1 MNITGRWPEFS
12 GFPGL
17 HIIFKDYIGQIIMT
31 KKVVLA
37 YSGGLD
43 TSVCIPLIKEE
54 YGYDEVITVAV
65 DVGQPQEDVKQATE
79 KAQKISDKH
88 FTLDVREEFVN
99 DYIFPLIKANGDYE
113 GYVMGTSIARP
124 LIAKKVVEIA
134 EQEGA
139 VALAHGC
146 TGKGNDQLRFE
157 AVFRLTDMDVIAPM
171 RDMNLTRDWEIEYAK
186 KHGIPVGV
194 TTAKPWSVDENIWS
208 RSIEGGKLEDPGFI
222 PPEEI
227 YQWTVSPEAAPE
239 GQTLVIGFENGVPVS
254 LDGEEMNGVDLIIKL
269 NEIAGSHGVGRTDM
283 IEDRVLGLKARENYE
298 HPAATVL
305 LTSHKDLEKLV
316 LTRSELKFKKNVDEQ
331 WSELAYYGLVDEPLY
346 ADLNAFIDKTQQR
359 VSGTVTVKLHKGSVI
374 ILARTSPYALYSEDL
389 VSFDSATIDQKDAEG
404 FAKYHGFQ
412 ARMYKKVIEK

>member
-1 MNITGRWPEFS
+1 
-12 GFPGL
+12 
-17 HIIFKDYIGQIIMT
+17 MT

-254 LDGEEMNGVDLIIKL
+254 LDGEDMNGVDLIIKL

-305 LTSHKDLEKLV
+305 LTAHKDLEKLV
-316 LTRSELKFKKNVDEQ
+316 LTRAELKFKKNVDEQ

-359 VSGTVTVKLHKGSVI
+359 VTGTVTVKLHKGSVI

-389 VSFDSATIDQKDAEG
+389 VSFDSATINQKDAEG

>member
-1 MNITGRWPEFS
+1 MS
-12 GFPGL
+12 
-17 HIIFKDYIGQIIMT
+17 

-43 TSVCIPLIKEE
+43 TSVCIPLLKEE
-54 YGYDEVITVAV
+54 YGCDEVITVAV
-65 DVGQPQEDVKQATE
+65 DVGQPREDVAQAEE

-88 FTLDVREEFVN
+88 FTLDVRDEFVK

-124 LIAKKVVEIA
+124 LIARKVVEIA
-134 EQEGA
+134 EKEGA

-157 AVFRLTDMDVIAPM
+157 AVFRLTDMEVIAPM
-171 RDMNLTRDWEIEYAK
+171 RDMNLTREWEIEYAK
-186 KHGIPVGV
+186 KHGIPVTV

-227 YQWTVSPEAAPE
+227 YQWTVSPESAPA
-239 GQTLVIGFENGVPVS
+239 GQTLVIGFEKGVPVS
-254 LDGEEMNGVDLIIKL
+254 LDGQKMGGVELIEKL

-305 LTSHKDLEKLV
+305 LTAHKDLEKLV
-316 LTRSELKFKKNVDEQ
+316 LTRAELKFKKGVDEQ

-346 ADLNAFIDKTQQR
+346 HDLNAFIDKTQER
-359 VSGTVTVKLHKGSVI
+359 VTGTVTVKLHKGSVM

-389 VSFDSATIDQKDAEG
+389 VSFDSATINQKDAEG

-412 ARMYKKVIEK
+412 ARMFKKVVEK

>member
-1 MNITGRWPEFS
+1 MNITGRWPEFLDS
-12 GFPGL
+12 QVSY
-17 HIIFKDYIGQIIMT
+17 IFKDYTGQIIMT

-171 RDMNLTRDWEIEYAK
+171 RDMNLTREWEIGYAK
-186 KHGIPVGV
+186 KHGIPVSV
-194 TTAKPWSVDENIWS
+194 TSAKPWSVDENIWS

-254 LDGEEMNGVDLIIKL
+254 LDGEKMNGVDLIIKL

-305 LTSHKDLEKLV
+305 LTAHKDLEKLV
-316 LTRSELKFKKNVDEQ
+316 LTRAELKFKKNVDEQ

-359 VSGTVTVKLHKGSVI
+359 VTGTVTVKLHKGSVI